1 VLLAAT
7 HGHQGVFDVLVG
19 LHVLSALIGFGSVA
33 ISGVYGAAARRSDES
48 GLSEETARYFRS
60 RGWPELLIL
69 AVPVFGAA
77 AIGFRPGGADFGDLW
92 VIGGFVVW
100 ALAAALLLGVVR
112 PAESRIR
119 SAAEPPDRSGSGG
132 RLMWAA
138 AACDV
143 LFVIALALMITQ
155 PV

>member
-1 VLLAAT
+1 MLIAAT
-7 HGHQGVFDVLVG
+7 QGHQGVFDVLVG
-19 LHVLSALIGFGSVA
+19 LHVVSALVGFGSVA

-60 RGWPELLIL
+60 RGWTELLIL
-69 AVPVFGAA
+69 GVPVFGAA
-77 AIGFRPGGADFGDLW
+77 AIGFRPEGADFGGLW
-92 VIGGFVVW
+92 VIGGFVAW

-119 SAAEPPDRSGSGG
+119 SGGEPADRSGSGG

-138 AACDV
+138 AGCDV

-155 PV
+155 PA